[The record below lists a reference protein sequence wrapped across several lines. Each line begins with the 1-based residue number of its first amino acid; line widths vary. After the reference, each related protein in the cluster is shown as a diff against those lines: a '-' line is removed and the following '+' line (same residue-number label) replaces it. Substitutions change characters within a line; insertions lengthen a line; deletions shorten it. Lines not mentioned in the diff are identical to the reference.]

1 MRLNLVSSLSSLS
14 SHLSKSRKRGGDF
27 FSTGIHPLLEKYLHP
42 ALHNVYQL
50 NNVHSHTL
58 HWFRCR
64 SCKTKYFPFQAIS
77 ASRVKRGGSK
87 RDPAS
92 LGKKTYTQQMENKV
106 FRIFFF
112 SVHLSKSSG
121 IRGVFPSRIHWI
133 RSSLRHS

>member
-1 MRLNLVSSLSSLS
+1 MNVLSFKTFFCCLDSLSCLRLNLVSSLSSLS

-50 NNVHSHTL
+50 NNVHTL

-77 ASRVKRGGSK
+77 ASRVNRERVIFPAGILPPWEKRLTHNKSK
-87 RDPAS
+87 
-92 LGKKTYTQQMENKV
+92 KKFLE
-106 FRIFFF
+106 FF
-112 SVHLSKSSG
+112 SFQS
-121 IRGVFPSRIHWI
+121 I
-133 RSSLRHS
+133 